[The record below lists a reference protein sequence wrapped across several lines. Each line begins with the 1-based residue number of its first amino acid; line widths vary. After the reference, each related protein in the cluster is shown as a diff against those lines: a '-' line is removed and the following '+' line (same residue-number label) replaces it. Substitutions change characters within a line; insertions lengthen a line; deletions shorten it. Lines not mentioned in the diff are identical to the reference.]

1 LSEIGT
7 AFEDNHLAML
17 LCLRHPGASALLQL
31 LSIPLLRAHYGHS
44 LVKQPERFTISA
56 VSLAAHPHPA
66 TVPGL
71 LKFTARLLTVVF
83 VISLRTGAYA
93 RVQDQT
99 TCPLPGKPQ
108 NEESRFGWL
117 EIVYRPVVCRS
128 PVTRVPGRSGLT
140 S

>member
-1 LSEIGT
+1 
-7 AFEDNHLAML
+7 M
-17 LCLRHPGASALLQL
+17 
-31 LSIPLLRAHYGHS
+31 
-44 LVKQPERFTISA
+44 KQPEPFTISA

-99 TCPLPGKPQ
+99 TCPLPGKPL

-117 EIVYRPVVCRS
+117 EIALQVRCLVLAGY
-128 PVTRVPGRSGLT
+128 TVPGRSGLM